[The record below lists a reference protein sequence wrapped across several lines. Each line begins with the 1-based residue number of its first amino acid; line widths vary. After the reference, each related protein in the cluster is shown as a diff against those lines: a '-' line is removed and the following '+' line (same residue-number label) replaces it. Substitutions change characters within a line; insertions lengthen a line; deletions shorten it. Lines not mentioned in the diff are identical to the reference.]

1 MVSGTLECYRLE
13 QRGGGRACRTHTAS
27 LGEPPD
33 SQDAEKGAGSP
44 DSHGGSSHTVL
55 CQAPERLQSLP
66 FVMEGRPA
74 TNNLCVLEGGPSP
87 SLGFQLLNYLITVL
101 YS

>member
-1 MVSGTLECYRLE
+1 MQGSHCIM
-13 QRGGGRACRTHTAS
+13 
-27 LGEPPD
+27 GEPPD
-33 SQDAEKGAGSP
+33 SQDADSP
-44 DSHGGSSHTVL
+44 GGSSHTEL

-74 TNNLCVLEGGPSP
+74 MNNLCVLEAGPSA
-87 SLGFQLLNYLITVL
+87 SLGFQLLNCPITVL